1 MRIDTPNQN
10 ARLVRGSGLA
20 FDMRVITYVRH
31 LNLVSLLQ
39 MISEYFDEL
48 ESGYVFYGE
57 YVSVDQRQVLL
68 KSRRQH
74 GSLKDLPPY
83 S

>member
-1 MRIDTPNQN
+1 M
-10 ARLVRGSGLA
+10 
-20 FDMRVITYVRH
+20 H
-31 LNLVSLLQ
+31 LDLVSLLQ

-48 ESGYVFYGE
+48 ESGYVFHSE

>member
-1 MRIDTPNQN
+1 MK
-10 ARLVRGSGLA
+10 V
-20 FDMRVITYVRH
+20 VTYVRH
-31 LNLVSLLQ
+31 LNLVTLLQ

-48 ESGYVFYGE
+48 EGGDVFHSV

>member
-1 MRIDTPNQN
+1 
-10 ARLVRGSGLA
+10 
-20 FDMRVITYVRH
+20 MRVITYVRH

-48 ESGYVFYGE
+48 EGGDVFHSV

-68 KSRRQH
+68 KSRSASRNTQMLT
-74 GSLKDLPPY
+74 SIVLIV
-83 S
+83 SSIF

>member
-1 MRIDTPNQN
+1 
-10 ARLVRGSGLA
+10 
-20 FDMRVITYVRH
+20 MRVITYVRH

-48 ESGYVFYGE
+48 ESGYVFHSE

-68 KSRRQH
+68 QVQNRQTRFYEH
-74 GSLKDLPPY
+74 S
-83 S
+83 